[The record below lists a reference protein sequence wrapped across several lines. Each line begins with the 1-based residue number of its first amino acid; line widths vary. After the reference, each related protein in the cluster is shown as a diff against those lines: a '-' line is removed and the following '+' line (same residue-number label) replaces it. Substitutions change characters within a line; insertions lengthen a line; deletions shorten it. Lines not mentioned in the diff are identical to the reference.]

1 MDENKLRQRKMRRYV
16 YLLAGAYI
24 VYQAVSMVLDVKRG
38 VVMDNPALILGGAA
52 VLAAAGLALAGV
64 QIWALRR
71 ERKEEAE
78 TEEKEATEKEDA

>member
-52 VLAAAGLALAGV
+52 VLAAAGLALASV
-64 QIWALRR
+64 QIGALRR

>member
-1 MDENKLRQRKMRRYV
+1 MLFRS
-16 YLLAGAYI
+16 GAYI

-52 VLAAAGLALAGV
+52 VLAAAGLALASV

>member
-71 ERKEEAE
+71 EGKEEAE